1 MSDAELVTRAEVER
15 QRADRTAKSNADAA
29 LHAALAAASADMPSI
44 SKDKKANAGQYS
56 YTYADLGSV
65 IDAVRP
71 VLAKHGLAYV
81 QDVSGLP
88 DGRIGIT
95 TIIVHRDGG
104 KIATG
109 PLPMPGSNDP
119 QKVGSAITY
128 GRRYALLAAL
138 GLATEDDDGAAARK
152 PDPPQADPVRD
163 LYDRIA
169 KAGGGDKQLAAAIKA
184 ECEQWGC
191 KFTLS
196 AFRDGGEKLHKA
208 LERLVEEWPHMVDAA
223 VDERTVA

>member
-1 MSDAELVTRAEVER
+1 MTDIEP
-15 QRADRTAKSNADAA
+15 TAG
-29 LHAALAAASADMPSI
+29 LFAALAAASAEMPAI
-44 SKDKKANAGQYS
+44 GKGKKANVGQYA

-88 DGRIGIT
+88 DGRIGII

-152 PDPPQADPVRD
+152 PDPPKPDPVAE
-163 LYDRIA
+163 LWQRIVS
-169 KAGGGDKQLAAAIKA
+169 AGKGDPQLGVAIKH
-184 ECEQWGC
+184 EFEQWGC
-191 KFTLS
+191 RFTGS
-196 AFRDGGEKLHKA
+196 EFAKA
-208 LERLVEEWPHMVDAA
+208 DTKMHTALRNLLDEWPHMVDAT
-223 VDERTVA
+223 VDARQP